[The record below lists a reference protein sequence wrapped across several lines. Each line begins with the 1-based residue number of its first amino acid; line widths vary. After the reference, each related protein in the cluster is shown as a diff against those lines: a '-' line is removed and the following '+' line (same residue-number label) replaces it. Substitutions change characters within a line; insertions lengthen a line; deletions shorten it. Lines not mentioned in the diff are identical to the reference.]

1 MVKTKEA
8 PATAGQQSAVLRLAR
23 QYSIQV
29 EPAGP
34 KARSVDEIVAAA
46 QKDAT
51 GARSVEDVLRFW
63 LKEANVDALVDAPV
77 PEKPTAEAVDKAF
90 EKQFPLA
97 VVDEPR
103 DEEMIEASVIS
114 PVSIVDVNAASAYYA
129 NLSELK
135 KRLLGPTD
143 IQDIKGRTFVKK
155 SGWRKLAFAFEVT
168 VIAGDPVREE
178 RQAGSYIYRVRAT
191 ARAKNGRTSS
201 GTGMCSSTEKA
212 GMIEHVVMSTAETRA
227 KNRAISDL
235 VAAGEVSAEE
245 IGE

>member
-1 MVKTKEA
+1 
-8 PATAGQQSAVLRLAR
+8 
-23 QYSIQV
+23 
-29 EPAGP
+29 
-34 KARSVDEIVAAA
+34 
-46 QKDAT
+46 
-51 GARSVEDVLRFW
+51 
-63 LKEANVDALVDAPV
+63 VDAPV
-77 PEKPTAEAVDKAF
+77 PEKPTAEAGDKAF

-245 IGE
+245 IGQ